1 MVRLMSRLMRRLKRR
16 LKRMELKKRKSLKR
30 S

>member
-16 LKRMELKKRKSLKR
+16 LKRMELKKRKILKR